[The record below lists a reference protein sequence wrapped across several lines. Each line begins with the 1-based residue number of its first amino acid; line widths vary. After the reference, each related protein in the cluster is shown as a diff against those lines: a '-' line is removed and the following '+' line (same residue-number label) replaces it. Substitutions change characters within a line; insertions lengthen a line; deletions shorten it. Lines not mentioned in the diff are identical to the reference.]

1 MFRIHLPKLIS
12 KMFTYKITYLLGRLD
27 TSTCPPAVVSVIFPA
42 FNGEPVTL
50 TESQITVTFET
61 EQTSIVDL
69 GPLVKVELI

>member
-1 MFRIHLPKLIS
+1 
-12 KMFTYKITYLLGRLD
+12 MFTYRITYLLGKLD
-27 TSTCPPAVVSVIFPA
+27 TSTCPPAILSVIFPA

-50 TESQITVTFET
+50 TESEITVTFDT